1 MRRRQRPVIKQDRL
15 FVGNIWQDHDA
26 FQAAIAGQ
34 QESTSCARIEMC
46 RLDNNR
52 EQEDLNATD
61 HSIWQAGSG
70 QTAWIGPWLRAE
82 LFAQPRQNAG
92 RNVGLD
98 SQDAENKLQISYL

>member
-70 QTAWIGPWLRAE
+70 QTVRIGPRFKAQTSL
-82 LFAQPRQNAG
+82 QPRQNVG
-92 RNVGLD
+92 RNVGSE
-98 SQDAENKLQISYL
+98 SQCTGKELQINIL